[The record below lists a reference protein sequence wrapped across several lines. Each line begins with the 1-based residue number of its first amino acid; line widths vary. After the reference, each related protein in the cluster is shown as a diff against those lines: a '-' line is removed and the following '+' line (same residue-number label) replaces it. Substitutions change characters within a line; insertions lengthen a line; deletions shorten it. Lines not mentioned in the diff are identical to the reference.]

1 MLELQKIRKDINW
14 LIEQIKCLM
23 NKSDLTAPLTAIEW
37 STNHSLAEGN
47 PYNKEAFTWYNGHVY
62 KSLIDNNQYPPTNA
76 TYWTDLGE
84 GHQLLEEQSDWNATT
99 GRAFIRNKP
108 LVSNVDQN
116 NKVIYFYPTLAELGV
131 LTLEEVTETQITNW
145 IQNQGILIAE
155 DEIPLFKIKLDLFAF
170 TMYEVGV
177 TGFLPSTPIMKTFY
191 ATSGTNN
198 NGNILV
204 DVGANVYLD
213 NQGSFP
219 FYPEDEN
226 LKYVYQWGSTTSQ
239 CYYKIDSNSKV
250 TIRTCESIS

>member
-1 MLELQKIRKDINW
+1 MKEIQHFKVKILPTRPQPNSIYYV
-14 LIEQIKCLM
+14 
-23 NKSDLTAPLTAIEW
+23 A
-37 STNHSLAEGN
+37 AEGATVVTTYITDKCGVALPLVDLQGVNNITGTGVTGTAQN
-47 PYNKEAFTWYNGHVY
+47 PVVDIATFLSSENGNIITLSTVDGKLY
-62 KSLIDNNQYPPTNA
+62 LQNNQ
-76 TYWTDLGE
+76 D
-84 GHQLLEEQSDWNATT
+84 
-99 GRAFIRNKP
+99 
-108 LVSNVDQN
+108 
-116 NKVIYFYPTLAELGV
+116 NKVIYFYPTLEELGAV
-131 LTLEEVTETQITNW
+131 TLIEVTETQIANW
-145 IQNQGILIAE
+145 VQNQGITIAE

-213 NQGSFP
+213 KQGSFP

-226 LKYVYQWGSTTSQ
+226 LKYVYQWGSPTSQ